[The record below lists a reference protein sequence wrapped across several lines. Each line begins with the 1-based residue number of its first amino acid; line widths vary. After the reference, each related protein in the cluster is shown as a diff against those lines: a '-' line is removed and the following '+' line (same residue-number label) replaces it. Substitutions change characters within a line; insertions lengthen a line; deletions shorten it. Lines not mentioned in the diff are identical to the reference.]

1 MPALDATKGT
11 HIPAVESGPM
21 FKKIA
26 VAYNDS
32 PEAQHA
38 LGAAIQL
45 AQSLGAE
52 LSTIT
57 VAAEL
62 PAYTAFAAAGDPSL
76 PQLLHDDRDSY
87 LQVLGNKARASA
99 LLQGVSLQCH
109 VVEGREV
116 HAIVSFLRTH
126 QADLLVIGLHQR
138 DLYLAR
144 LWSTVYE
151 LAQEAPCSVLGVH

>member
-1 MPALDATKGT
+1 
-11 HIPAVESGPM
+11 M

-26 VAYNDS
+26 VAYNES
-32 PEAQHA
+32 PEAERA
-38 LGAAIQL
+38 LACAIQL
-45 AQSLGAE
+45 AKGVGAE

-57 VAAEL
+57 VSAEL
-62 PAYTAFAAAGDPSL
+62 PAYAAFATAADPSISRML
-76 PQLLHDDRDSY
+76 ADDRSRLY
-87 LQVLGNKARASA
+87 EVLQAKASASA
-99 LLQGVSLQCH
+99 LLHGIELQNH

-116 HAIVSFLRTH
+116 QAIVSFLRM
-126 QADLLVIGLHQR
+126 QKADLLVIGLRQR

>member
-1 MPALDATKGT
+1 
-11 HIPAVESGPM
+11 M

-26 VAYNDS
+26 VAYNGS
-32 PEAQHA
+32 PQAEHA
-38 LGAAIQL
+38 LMSAIQL
-45 AQSLGAE
+45 AQSVGAE

-76 PQLLHDDRDSY
+76 PQILAGDRDSY
-87 LQVLGNKARASA
+87 LKVLGDKARASA
-99 LLQGVSLQCH
+99 LLHGIELQCH

-116 HAIVSFLRTH
+116 QAIVRFLRTQ
-126 QADLLVIGLHQR
+126 QADLLVIGLHQK